1 MNFEV
6 ISPKTTSELLNTI
19 AANQTNNFRIGAGF
33 TDLIN
38 QFKSQQTEGL
48 ILINLAQL
56 VDDDFELIVE
66 NNTNFQVGALATASE
81 IIDNKSIEENFP
93 VLHQAASKLASTQ
106 IRNVAT
112 VGGNI
117 CNVSPSGD
125 MTAALI
131 ALKATCCILDCDG
144 NERNEL
150 LSSFIRGL
158 KKTSLTKKEVIK
170 NIIIPKN
177 SCQNI
182 KSGFEK
188 VGSRKSMEI
197 SIVSLAYHLQMN
209 NDWKIIDAGVACGAV
224 APTIPF
230 TFDACEFLIGIN
242 MHTISESE
250 KEEFA
255 KRVLTYANPISDI
268 RASDWYRKEVLFN
281 ISKTIFDNE

>member
-1 MNFEV
+1 MNFDV
-6 ISPKTTSELLNTI
+6 ISPKTTPELLNAI
-19 AANQTNNFRIGAGF
+19 AKNQANNFRIGAGF

-38 QFKSQQTEGL
+38 QFKSQQTDDL

-56 VDDDFELIVE
+56 SDVDFKKISE
-66 NNTNFQVGALATASE
+66 NEINFQVGALTTASE
-81 IIDNKSIEENFP
+81 LIDNKSIKENFP

-131 ALKATCCILDCDG
+131 ALKATCHILDCDG
-144 NERNEL
+144 NKREEL

-158 KKTSLTKKEVIK
+158 KKTSLTKKELIK
-170 NIIIPKN
+170 NITIPKN
-177 SCQNI
+177 TSKNI
-182 KSGFEK
+182 NSGFEK

-197 SIVSLAYHLQMN
+197 SIVSLAYHLQIN
-209 NDWKIIDAGVACGAV
+209 NEGVIIDAGVACGAV

-230 TFDACEFLIGIN
+230 TALACEFLINKNIN
-242 MHTISESE
+242 TISESD

-255 KRVLTYANPISDI
+255 KRVLAYANPISDI
-268 RASDWYRKEVLFN
+268 RASDWYRKEVLYN
-281 ISKTIFDNE
+281 ISKTIFDK

>member
-6 ISPKTTSELLNTI
+6 ISPKTTPELLNAI
-19 AANQTNNFRIGAGF
+19 YANQTNNFRIGAGF

-38 QFKSQQTEGL
+38 QFKSQQTKEL

-56 VDDDFELIVE
+56 VDDSFKLIVE
-66 NNTNFQVGALATASE
+66 NKTNFQVGALATASE
-81 IIDNKSIEENFP
+81 IIDNKLIQEKFP

-131 ALKATCCILDCDG
+131 ALKATCHIIDCDG
-144 NERNEL
+144 NERKEL

-158 KKTSLTKKEVIK
+158 KKTSLTKKEIIK
-170 NIIIPKN
+170 NITIPKN
-177 SCQNI
+177 ASQNL

-197 SIVSLAYHLQMN
+197 SIVSLAYHLQLN
-209 NDWKIIDAGVACGAV
+209 NDGIITHAGVACGAV

-230 TFDACEFLIGIN
+230 TSTACEFLIGKNI
-242 MHTISESE
+242 HTIPERD

-281 ISKTIFDNE
+281 ISKTIFER

>member
-1 MNFEV
+1 MDFDV
-6 ISPKTTSELLNTI
+6 ISPKTTPELLTAI
-19 AANQTNNFRIGAGF
+19 AANQANNFRIGAGF
-33 TDLIN
+33 TDLIH
-38 QFKSQQTEGL
+38 QFKSQQTEDV

-56 VDDDFELIVE
+56 DDPDFKQIAENE
-66 NNTNFQVGALATASE
+66 NNIQIGALTTASE
-81 IIDNKSIEENFP
+81 IVNNKLIGENFP

-144 NERNEL
+144 NERDEQ

-158 KKTSLTKKEVIK
+158 KITSLTKREVIK
-170 NIIIPKN
+170 SITIPKN
-177 SCQNI
+177 STNNL

-188 VGSRKSMEI
+188 VGSRKAMEI
-197 SIVSLAYHLQMN
+197 SIVSLAYHFQMN
-209 NDWKIIDAGVACGAV
+209 EDGIITEAGVSIGAV

-230 TFDACEFLIGIN
+230 TTSACEFLLGKNIFSIPN
-242 MHTISESE
+242 VD

-255 KRVLTYANPISDI
+255 NRVLEYATPISDI
-268 RASDWYRKEVLFN
+268 RASDWYRKQVLFN
-281 ISKTIFDNE
+281 ISKTIFE

>member
-1 MNFEV
+1 MEFDV
-6 ISPKTTSELLNTI
+6 ISPKSTPELLSVI
-19 AANQTNNFRIGAGF
+19 ADNQANNFRISAGF
-33 TDLIN
+33 TDLIH
-38 QFKSQQTEGL
+38 QIKSIQTKDL

-56 VDDDFELIVE
+56 DEPNFKQIVE
-66 NNTNFQVGALATASE
+66 NENNIQIGALVTATE
-81 IIDNKSIEENFP
+81 IVDDKIIEENFP

-131 ALKATCCILDCDG
+131 ALKATCIILDCDG
-144 NERNEL
+144 SEREEQ

-170 NIIIPKN
+170 NITIPKN
-177 SCQNI
+177 STHNI

-188 VGSRKSMEI
+188 IGSRKSMEI
-197 SIVSLAYHLQMN
+197 SIVSLAYHFQMN
-209 NDWKIIDAGVACGAV
+209 KDGNVIDAGVACGAV

-230 TFDACEFLIGIN
+230 TTSACELLIGKNIYS
-242 MHTISESE
+242 ISDTV

-255 KRVLTYANPISDI
+255 CKVLEYATPISDI

-281 ISKTIFDNE
+281 ISKTIFE